1 MAGGIRAVVNG
12 WYKGAV
18 VNGWGYISWGNSMFE
33 LFSSYLQVPI
43 APSGYCSGAEEMQG
57 HCLLLMVMT
66 FSHFLF

>member
-1 MAGGIRAVVNG
+1 MAGV
-12 WYKGAV
+12 YKL
-18 VNGWGYISWGNSMFE
+18 GNSMFE

-57 HCLLLMVMT
+57 HCILLMVMT